1 VDWHDEITAKLPPH
15 HEEEP
20 PTLREEIICELR
32 DHLEAS
38 FRRELLICVDADLAR
53 QRVLENFGNP
63 ADIALNLWY
72 EAMKG
77 KLMNNKISLAL
88 TAFVTI
94 FCVCMIGVMWSVM
107 SAQADMNRTQV
118 EAMMAQTQMMMEQ
131 FKSNSNQKEESG
143 IASDWA
149 ELTVSALPL
158 ESSETVTPPKI
169 EIRLISNSIISP
181 GNFGSSISDF
191 IKLQPG
197 ESHNFGALP
206 AGQYQFSLTGPAG
219 FGANRQILLGP
230 GREQNYEFEIL
241 SELPEQ
247 LPLEIQF
254 TTADGQSLRDDDQVL
269 ILFVVDVDPIESK
282 TDQWYRSTD
291 IVVLTVDSNG
301 NVLEMS
307 GGKDTPSIDEVA
319 SVKNQKFYCLPGKY
333 ALAQIC
339 LHRTLQKNSVT
350 KYYSDPVSY
359 EPPETSTQG
368 FSIYD
373 QLFYKPMGGIEQN
386 FIAGP
391 NSYIGRFSKDKSLT
405 IDLTPV
411 LELDE
416 TMEADRLV
424 QYPWSD
430 LEMPNMG
437 YGGGLG
443 TPPGNGGQF
452 GGSNSGGG
460 FF

>member
-1 VDWHDEITAKLPPH
+1 MDWHDEITAKLPPH
-15 HEEEP
+15 HDEEP
-20 PTLREEIICELR
+20 ATLREEIIYELR

-77 KLMNNKISLAL
+77 KLMTNKISLAL

-158 ESSETVTPPKI
+158 KSSENVTPPKI
-169 EIRLISNSIISP
+169 EIQLISNSIISP
-181 GNFGSSISDF
+181 GNFGGSISDSV
-191 IKLQPG
+191 KLQPG

-254 TTADGQSLRDDDQVL
+254 TTADGQSLRDNDQVL
-269 ILFVVDVDPIESK
+269 LLFVVDVDPIEMK
-282 TDQWYRSTD
+282 TNTWGRMSD
-291 IVVLTVDSNG
+291 IVIVTVDANG
-301 NVLEMS
+301 NVLEIR
-307 GGKDTPSIDEVA
+307 GGNETSEIDVVA
-319 SVKNQKFYCLPGKY
+319 SVKNQMFYCLPGKY

-339 LHRTLQKNSVT
+339 LHRTLQDNSVT
-350 KYYSDPVSY
+350 KYYSAPARY
-359 EPPETSTQG
+359 EPPESSIQNY
-368 FSIYD
+368 SIYD
-373 QLFYKPMGGIEQN
+373 LLFYRPHAGSSVEVNSIPGQN
-386 FIAGP
+386 
-391 NSYIGRFSKDKSLT
+391 NYVGRLPDDKSLT

-411 LELDE
+411 LNLDE
-416 TMEADRLV
+416 SNMATRLIE
-424 QYPWSD
+424 YPWSD
-430 LEMPNMG
+430 VGIQNSGL
-437 YGGGLG
+437 GGGLG
-443 TPPGNGGQF
+443 TSPGTGG
-452 GGSNSGGG
+452 GGAGGG

>member
-1 VDWHDEITAKLPPH
+1 MDWHDEITAKLPPH

-20 PTLREEIICELR
+20 PTLREEIIYELR

-77 KLMNNKISLAL
+77 KLMNNKISLVL

-169 EIRLISNSIISP
+169 EIRIISNSIISP

-241 SELPEQ
+241 YELPEQ

-269 ILFVVDVDPIESK
+269 LLFVVDVDPIESK
-282 TDQWYRSTD
+282 TNQWGRSTD
-291 IVVLTVDSNG
+291 IVVLTIDPNG
-301 NVLEMS
+301 NVLAMS
-307 GGKDTPSIDEVA
+307 GGKDTAAIDEVA
-319 SVKNQKFYCLPGKY
+319 SVKNQTFYCLPGKY

-339 LHRTLQKNSVT
+339 LHRTLQDDYNSVT
-350 KYYSDPVSY
+350 KYYSAPARY
-359 EPPETSTQG
+359 EPPKTSTQG

-373 QLFYKPMGGIEQN
+373 QLFYRPHAGTSVEVNSIPGQN
-386 FIAGP
+386 
-391 NSYIGRFSKDKSLT
+391 NYVGRLPDDKSLT

-411 LELDE
+411 LNLDE
-416 TMEADRLV
+416 SNMATRLV
-424 QYPWSD
+424 EYPWSD
-430 LEMPNMG
+430 VGMQISG
-437 YGGGLG
+437 FGGGLG
-443 TPPGNGGQF
+443 TPPDTGG
-452 GGSNSGGG
+452 GGSGGG